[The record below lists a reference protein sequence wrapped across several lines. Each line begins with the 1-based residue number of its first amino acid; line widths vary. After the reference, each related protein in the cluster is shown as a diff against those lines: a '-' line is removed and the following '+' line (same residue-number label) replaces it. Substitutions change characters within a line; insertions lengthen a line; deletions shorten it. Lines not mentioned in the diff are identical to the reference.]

1 MLKFWRSHVD
11 YQSFVSDTISSF
23 SETELLKLQ
32 SYSKS
37 REKLDSLNLD
47 SIGVLLAPY
56 YSNTGRPAK
65 NQPEILRSFVL
76 MMDLGFTSIDR
87 WQKYLKNDFILST
100 LIGCSFDSL
109 PPLGSYYAFIN
120 RL

>member
-65 NQPEILRSFVL
+65 NQPEILRSLPVL
-76 MMDLGFTSIDR
+76 TGGKNICKMISSLLPLSVVR
-87 WQKYLKNDFILST
+87 WNLFRLLAHTMIL
-100 LIGCSFDSL
+100 
-109 PPLGSYYAFIN
+109 
-120 RL
+120 